1 MKEMSSEERLALS
14 LNLEDFDFGK
24 QIETL
29 HAEFIPNH
37 TKLANGTYIRVL
49 VDSDW
54 LEWIELSPD
63 AKDDDSSS
71 ESGEDLN
78 ENPLDEASNR
88 KKQ

>member
-49 VDSDW
+49 VDSD
-54 LEWIELSPD
+54 
-63 AKDDDSSS
+63 
-71 ESGEDLN
+71 
-78 ENPLDEASNR
+78 
-88 KKQ
+88 